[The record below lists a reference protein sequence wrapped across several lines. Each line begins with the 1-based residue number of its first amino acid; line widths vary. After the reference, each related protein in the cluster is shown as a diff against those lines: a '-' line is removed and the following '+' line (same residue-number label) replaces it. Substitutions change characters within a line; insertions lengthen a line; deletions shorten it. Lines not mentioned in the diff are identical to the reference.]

1 MWFGSVFGGG
11 GFIEVGGLLGGL
23 PAPQNVSLRNL
34 TSDDLKNPKEGL
46 LGLGRDRVSP
56 ITCLLHSAPLSPEK
70 SKYTCLKYLRECYGL
85 NRVP

>member
-1 MWFGSVFGGG
+1 MVWSL
-11 GFIEVGGLLGGL
+11 EVGGLLGWRIAGGL
-23 PAPQNVSLRNL
+23 PAPWNVSLGNV

-70 SKYTCLKYLRECYGL
+70 SKYACLKCLRECYGL
-85 NRVP
+85 SGVP